1 MYNRIIKSLA
11 IQFIGEKTNGK
22 NYFTFQRESETILNH
37 YRNIFFTFAYKIP
50 INTNS
55 FLSNTRQVVAHR
67 MDIGETRIGIKFEVD
82 TTGGGIPTTPPVAP
96 ENPLTDNKAQ
106 GQGDFPTTDKKLN
119 GLVMLG

>member
-1 MYNRIIKSLA
+1 
-11 IQFIGEKTNGK
+11 
-22 NYFTFQRESETILNH
+22 
-37 YRNIFFTFAYKIP
+37 
-50 INTNS
+50 
-55 FLSNTRQVVAHR
+55 

-106 GQGDFPTTDKKLN
+106 GQGDFPKTDKKLN